1 VHRLTS
7 HSSDDDQRRYRSAE
21 DLEAER
27 KQDCVPRF
35 RAMLEDL
42 DVLGPDDSDAM
53 RTELVAELD
62 EATAYA
68 EQADDPE
75 ADTAMLHVYAEES

>member
-1 VHRLTS
+1 MHRLTS

-21 DLEAER
+21 DIESER
-27 KQDCVPRF
+27 KQDCMPRF
-35 RAMLEDL
+35 RALLEDL
-42 DVLGPDDSDAM
+42 EVLSADDANAM

-68 EQADDPE
+68 EAAADPT
-75 ADTAMLHVYAEES
+75 ADTAMLHVYAEEA

>member
-1 VHRLTS
+1 
-7 HSSDDDQRRYRSAE
+7 DDDQRRYRSAE
-21 DLEAER
+21 DIEAER
-27 KQDCVPRF
+27 KQDCVPRL

-42 DVLGPDDSDAM
+42 GVLTAGDADAM

-68 EQADDPE
+68 ENAADPSV
-75 ADTAMLHVYAEES
+75 DTVMLHVYGGSS